1 MANDNSSN
9 SENTDFLYKPQ
20 KIPCLRQ
27 TLLYGLTG
35 GLVLGALRF
44 YRTRNPWKT
53 TDVAVFGT
61 VLFSSISWVI
71 CRYEY
76 RSYREQLRKS
86 FDLQQEKLQFD
97 KRNEIETPNHS
108 AVDDFY
114 EKKT

>member
-1 MANDNSSN
+1 MTNSSTSS

-20 KIPCLRQ
+20 KIPCFRQ
-27 TLLYGLTG
+27 TMLYGLTG

-61 VLFSSISWVI
+61 LLFSSVSWVL

-86 FDLQQEKLQFD
+86 FDLQQEKLLFD
-97 KRNEIETPNHS
+97 KHNETEKPNNSAIEDS
-108 AVDDFY
+108 Y